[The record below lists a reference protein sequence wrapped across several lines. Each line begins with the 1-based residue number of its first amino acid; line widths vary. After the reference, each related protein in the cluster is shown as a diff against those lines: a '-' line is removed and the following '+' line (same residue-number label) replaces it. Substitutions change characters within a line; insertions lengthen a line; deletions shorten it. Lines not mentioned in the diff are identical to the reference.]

1 MGDRPETQLFPASFA
16 QERLWFVAQLAPDL
30 GVYNIAFPVTLP
42 DGLDVDLFRDAFER
56 LVDRHETLR
65 TALAIVDGR
74 LTQVVHRR
82 VPVEFAVTD
91 ASPDEVDALVTADCA
106 RPIDPASAPLWRAR
120 LIRLPEDRWV
130 LGFVV
135 HHCVFDARSVSNLVG
150 DLTGLYR
157 AAGREDAAELPEL
170 EIQYADFAAWQRDQL
185 AGGALDGELAYWR
198 RRLADLPPEIG
209 LPTDRPRPP
218 RPSHRGGEVWLEL
231 PAEDHQAVKRLA
243 RTAGTTAYAVLLAG
257 FVAVLH
263 RLSGQAD
270 VVVACPVAGRQLPE
284 LEPLIGMFVNTL
296 VLRVDCGGTPS
307 FRELVR
313 RSTETLRSALDH
325 SEIPFD
331 RLVEELA
338 PDRDAARA
346 PLYQVVLNLI
356 PSIGSPQTGNGTAK
370 VDLILDLAEDAD
382 GLLRGRLEYS
392 ADLFDESTAHDLADR
407 FTRLMGAALADPDLA
422 VNRLPLLLDGERER
436 LTAQPSTGAVDPE
449 TPAPVRFARAASR
462 LPDEVAVCDSA
473 GGRLTYG
480 ELRGRANRLTHRL
493 SRFGPG
499 PVAVLFD
506 NTVELAVAVLGV
518 LASGRPYLPLDVEH
532 PAERMRFLLADAGAV
547 AVVATGGRRIDTDLP
562 VLHLDDARDDLP
574 VLHPD
579 DARDD
584 LPVLHPDDARD
595 DLPSV
600 VIRPESLAYLVYT
613 SGSTGEPKA
622 VGVTHGNLAAYLD
635 GVAALLTPPDRPV
648 WASLQPLTYD
658 FAVTA
663 FFGALCGGGTLHL
676 VSRERATDSAW
687 LGEHLRREAVDYLKI
702 TPSHL
707 AALDAAEL
715 APRRALILGG
725 EASTVDRLRELRRT
739 VDVVNHY
746 GPTETTVGVLALPAD
761 RDAHPIGGLTPLG
774 WPMAHAEAYVL
785 DELGEPVPDGVVG
798 ELCIG
803 GATVSRGYLG
813 RPGLTAD
820 RFRPDPFSGRS
831 GARLYR
837 TGDRVR
843 RLRGGALEFLGRSDD
858 QVKIRGHRVELGEVR
873 HVLAGHPD
881 VADCAVTASPEL
893 AAYLIPVAG
902 RRLDPDALRAHAA
915 RALPDFMVP
924 TSLTVLD
931 ELPLTPHGK
940 LDRSRLPALP
950 PAPVTPTGDAP
961 SGEFE
966 EVVAGLFGSLLGREH
981 IRRTDDFIAIGGHS
995 LLVIKLITRMR
1006 KAFGVTLPLPV
1017 VFAEPTVA
1025 RLAAVVAGKLRTGDL
1040 PPITPVPPG
1049 EVELA
1054 SYGEQRLWFT
1064 DQLNPGATLHN
1075 VQYLRRLTGPLDRDV
1090 LERALR
1096 GIVRRHE
1103 VLRTRFVATPD
1114 GLTRVVDAEPGFPF
1128 ELVDLSGLDPVER
1141 EDERRALL
1149 DERGGLPFD
1158 LATRPPLR
1166 VLLIR
1171 LASDEHQLLLTV
1183 HHAVFD
1189 GPSVEVLSA
1198 ELAELY
1204 PALRDG
1210 RAARLPELP
1219 VRYAD
1224 FAAWQRAAMSGEAA
1238 DPQLAYWRRQLAGL
1252 PARLDLPTDRPRPPR
1267 IGVSGAYLRFDVPA
1281 DVVDALRAV
1290 GAGEG
1295 ATLFMASLACYV
1307 ELLRRYSGAH
1317 DLAVGVPMIT
1327 RQRPELEPLI
1337 GFFVNT
1343 LALRVDAGGAPTF
1356 RELLRRVRQ
1365 VTIEA
1370 YSNADVPFEVLVDE
1384 LAPRRDPSTTPLVQT
1399 MFMLADDRR
1408 ALPVDMGGV
1417 RLEFEPFGLGSA
1429 KFDVFLYLWRRPD
1442 GLTCALE
1449 YRPELFDEETMRR
1462 FAAHY
1467 TDLLAAAAAEPD
1479 KPLADTAAELVD
1491 D

>member
-1 MGDRPETQLFPASFA
+1 MADGPEAQEFPASFA
-16 QERLWFVAQLAPDL
+16 QERLWFVSQLAPDL

-42 DGLDVDLFRDAFER
+42 AGLDPDLFRDAFGR
-56 LVDRHETLR
+56 LVDRHEPLR
-65 TALAIVDGR
+65 TALATRDGR

-82 VPVEFAVTD
+82 VPVEIALTD
-91 ASPDEVDALVTADCA
+91 ASPDEVEALVAADCA
-106 RPIDPASAPLWRAR
+106 RPFDPGSAPLWRAR
-120 LIRLPEDRWV
+120 LIRLPDDRWL

-135 HHCVFDARSVSNLVG
+135 HHCVFDAWSVANLVG
-150 DLTGLYR
+150 DLTELYR
-157 AAGREDAAELPEL
+157 AAVAGRAAELPEL

-185 AGGALDGELAYWR
+185 AGGALDGQLAYWR
-198 RRLADLPPEIG
+198 QRLADLPPEIG

-231 PAEDHQAVKRLA
+231 PAEDNQAVKRLA
-243 RTAGTTAYAVLLAG
+243 ATVGTTAYSVLLAG

-263 RLSGQAD
+263 RLSGQTD
-270 VVVACPVAGRQLPE
+270 VVVACPVAGRQLAE

-296 VLRVDCGGTPS
+296 VLRVDCAGTPS
-307 FRELVR
+307 FRELVG
-313 RSTETLRSALDH
+313 RSTEALRSAMEH
-325 SEIPFD
+325 SDIPFD

-338 PDRDAARA
+338 PDRDAGRP

-356 PSIGSPQTGNGTAK
+356 PTIGSPQTGNGTAK
-370 VDLILDLAEDAD
+370 VDLILDLVEDAD
-382 GLLRGRLEYS
+382 GRLRGRLEYS
-392 ADLFDESTAHDLADR
+392 ADLFDASTARGMADR
-407 FTRLMGAALADPDLA
+407 FTRLMGAALADPDTAL
-422 VNRLPLLLDGERER
+422 NRLPLLLDGERV
-436 LTAQPSTGAVDPE
+436 TGPSIGAVDPE
-449 TPAPVRFARAASR
+449 TSVPVRFARIAER
-462 LPDEVAVCDSA
+462 LADEVAVCDSA
-473 GGRLTYG
+473 GGRLTYR
-480 ELRGRANRLTHRL
+480 ELRGRVNRLAHRL
-493 SRFGPG
+493 SGVGFG

-506 NTVELAVAVLGV
+506 NTVDLAVVALGV
-518 LASGRPYLPLDVEH
+518 LVSGRPYLPLDVEH
-532 PAERMRFLLADAGAV
+532 PAERMRFLLADADAV
-547 AVVATGGRRIDTDLP
+547 AVVTTGRRVDAEVP
-562 VLHLDDARDDLP
+562 VVVLDDEVSADP
-574 VLHPD
+574 PD
-579 DARDD
+579 
-584 LPVLHPDDARD
+584 
-595 DLPSV
+595 V
-600 VIRPESLAYLVYT
+600 VIRPESLAYLIYT
-613 SGSTGEPKA
+613 SGSTGKPKA

-635 GVAALLTPPDRPV
+635 GLAALLRPPDRPV
-648 WASLQPLTYD
+648 WTTLQPLTFD

-676 VSRERATDSAW
+676 VGRELATDSAW
-687 LGEHLRREAVDYLKI
+687 LGEHLRREGVDYLKI

-707 AALDAAEL
+707 AALDSAEL
-715 APRRALILGG
+715 VPRRALILGG
-725 EASTVDRLRELRRT
+725 EASTVDRLRELRRV

-761 RDAHPIGGLTPLG
+761 RDAEPFGVLTPLG

-785 DELGEPVPDGVVG
+785 DELGELVPDGVVG
-798 ELCIG
+798 ELCVG

-820 RFRPDPFSGRS
+820 RFVPDPFSGRP

-843 RLRGGALEFLGRSDD
+843 RLRGGAVEFLGRFDD

-893 AAYLIPVAG
+893 AAYLVPVAG
-902 RRLDPDALRAHAA
+902 RRLDVDVVRAHAA

-924 TSLTVLD
+924 TAWTVLD

-940 LDRSRLPALP
+940 LDRSRLPAVL
-950 PAPVTPTGDAP
+950 PAPAPAGDAP

-966 EVVAGLFGSLLGREH
+966 EIVAGLFRSLLGREH
-981 IRRTDDFIAIGGHS
+981 IRRTDDFIASGGHS
-995 LLVIKLITRMR
+995 LLVIQLITRMR

-1025 RLAAVVAGKLRTGDL
+1025 KLAAVVADRLQTGEL

-1049 EVELA
+1049 VPEPA

-1075 VQYLRRLTGPLDRDV
+1075 VQYLRRLSGPLDPDV
-1090 LERALR
+1090 LELALR
-1096 GIVRRHE
+1096 EIVRRHE
-1103 VLRTRFVATPD
+1103 VLRTRFVVTPD

-1128 ELVDLSGLDPVER
+1128 DTVDLSDLDPLER
-1141 EDERRALL
+1141 EDERRVLL

-1158 LATRPPLR
+1158 LGTRPPLR
-1166 VLLIR
+1166 ALLIR
-1171 LASDEHQLLLTV
+1171 MAPDEHQLLITV

-1189 GPSVEVLSA
+1189 GPSVEVLSG

-1210 RAARLPELP
+1210 RAAHLPELP

-1238 DPQLAYWRRQLAGL
+1238 EAQLSYWRRQLAGL
-1252 PARLDLPTDRPRPPR
+1252 PARLDLPTDRPRPAR

-1307 ELLRRYSGAH
+1307 ELLRRYSGRP

-1343 LALRVDAGGAPTF
+1343 LVLRVDAGGEPTF

-1365 VTIEA
+1365 VTVEA
-1370 YSNADVPFEVLVDE
+1370 YSNVDVPFEVLVDE
-1384 LAPRRDPSTTPLVQT
+1384 LAPRRDPGTTPLVQT
-1399 MFMLADDRR
+1399 MLMLADDRR

-1417 RLEFEPFGLGSA
+1417 SLEFEPFGLGSA

-1449 YRPELFDEETMRR
+1449 YRPELFEEQTMRR
-1462 FAAHY
+1462 FAGHY
-1467 TDLLAAAAAEPD
+1467 TELLAAAAAEPD

>member
-1 MGDRPETQLFPASFA
+1 MTDLPEAQFFPASFA
-16 QERLWFVAQLAPDL
+16 QERLWFVSQLAPDL
-30 GVYNIAFPVTLP
+30 GVYNIGFPVTLP
-42 DGLDVDLFRDAFER
+42 DGLDVDVFRDAFGK

-65 TALAIVDGR
+65 TALAHRDGE
-74 LTQVVHRR
+74 LTQVVHRS

-106 RPIDPASAPLWRAR
+106 EAFDLESAPLWRAR
-120 LIRLPEDRWV
+120 LIRLPDDRWV

-135 HHCVFDARSVSNLVG
+135 HHCVFDARSVSNLIG
-150 DLTGLYR
+150 DLTELYR
-157 AAGREDAAELPEL
+157 AAERGRAAELPEL

-185 AGGALDGELAYWR
+185 AGGELDGQLDYWR
-198 RRLADLPPEIG
+198 RKLADLPPEIG
-209 LPTDRPRPP
+209 LPTDRPRPA
-218 RPSHRGGEVWLEL
+218 RPSHRGGEVWFEL
-231 PAEDHQAVKRLA
+231 PAEDNQAVKRLA
-243 RTAGTTAYAVLLAG
+243 RSAGTTAYAVLLAG

-263 RLSGQAD
+263 RLSGQTD
-270 VVVACPVAGRQLPE
+270 IVVACPIAGRQLPE

-296 VLRVDCGGTPS
+296 VLRTDCGGTPS
-307 FRELVR
+307 FRELVG
-313 RSTETLRSALDH
+313 RSTETLRSAMDH
-325 SEIPFD
+325 SEVPFD

-338 PDRDAARA
+338 PDRDFGRP

-370 VDLILDLAEDAD
+370 VDLILDLVEDAS

-392 ADLFDESTAHDLADR
+392 TDLFDPSTARGMADR
-407 FTRLMGAALADPDLA
+407 LALVLGAALADPDIALD
-422 VNRLPLLLDGERER
+422 RLPLLLDGERER
-436 LTAQPSTGAVDPE
+436 LTRQSIGAVDPE
-449 TPAPVRFARAASR
+449 TSVPVRFARMASR
-462 LPDEVAVCDSA
+462 LPDEVAVRDSA
-473 GGRLTYG
+473 GGGLTYR
-480 ELRGRANRLTHRL
+480 ELSGRANSLAHKL
-493 SRFGPG
+493 SEVGSG

-506 NTVELAVAVLGV
+506 NTVDLAVAVLGV

-532 PAERMRFLLADAGAV
+532 PPERIRFLLADAGAV
-547 AVVATGGRRIDTDLP
+547 AVVTTAERRIECDVP
-562 VLHLDDARDDLP
+562 VVRLDADCADRAEEP
-574 VLHPD
+574 P
-579 DARDD
+579 A
-584 LPVLHPDDARD
+584 
-595 DLPSV
+595 V
-600 VIRPESLAYLVYT
+600 VVRPESLAYLIYT
-613 SGSTGEPKA
+613 SGSTGKPKA

-635 GVAALLTPPDRPV
+635 GLAAVLDPPDRPV
-648 WASLQPLTYD
+648 WATLQPLTFD

-663 FFGALCGGGTLHL
+663 FFGALTSGGTLHL
-676 VSRERATDSAW
+676 VGRELATDSAW
-687 LGEHLRREAVDYLKI
+687 LGRYLRREAVDYLKI

-707 AALDAAEL
+707 AALDSTEL
-715 APRRALILGG
+715 IPRRALILGG
-725 EASTVDRLRELRRT
+725 EASTVDRLRELRRE

-761 RDAHPIGGLTPLG
+761 QDVQPIGVNTPLG
-774 WPMAHAEAYVL
+774 LPMAHAEAYVL

-798 ELCIG
+798 ELCVG

-820 RFRPDPFSGRS
+820 RFVPDPFSGRP

-843 RLRGGALEFLGRSDD
+843 RLRGGAIEFLGRFDD

-881 VADCAVTASPEL
+881 VADCAVTASPDL
-893 AAYLIPVAG
+893 AAYVVPVAG
-902 RRLDPDALRAHAA
+902 RRLDPDAVRVHAA
-915 RALPDFMVP
+915 RSLPDFMVP
-924 TSLTVLD
+924 TTLAVLD

-940 LDRSRLPALP
+940 LDRSRLPAAPAVDLDAD
-950 PAPVTPTGDAP
+950 APV
-961 SGEFE
+961 GEFE
-966 EVVAGLFGSLLGREH
+966 EVVAGLFRSLLGRDH
-981 IRRTDDFIAIGGHS
+981 VRRTDDFIAIGGHS
-995 LLVIKLITRMR
+995 LLVIQLITRMR

-1025 RLAAVVAGKLRTGDL
+1025 RLAAVVAGRLQTGEL
-1040 PPITPVPPG
+1040 PPITPVPAGVP
-1049 EVELA
+1049 ELA

-1075 VQYLRRLTGPLDRDV
+1075 VQYLRRLSGALDQDV

-1096 GIVRRHE
+1096 EIVRRHE

-1114 GLTRVVDAEPGFPF
+1114 GLTRVVDPEPGFPF
-1128 ELVDLSGLDPVER
+1128 EIVDLAGPDFADLDPSER
-1141 EDERRALL
+1141 EEERRWLL
-1149 DERGGLPFD
+1149 DEHGGVPFD
-1158 LATRPPLR
+1158 LATRPPMR
-1166 VLLIR
+1166 ALLVR
-1171 LASDEHQLLLTV
+1171 LAPDEHELLLTV

-1210 RAARLPELP
+1210 REPRLPELP

-1238 DPQLAYWRRQLAGL
+1238 DAQLAYWRRQLADL
-1252 PARLDLPTDRPRPPR
+1252 PARLDLPTDRPRPSR
-1267 IGVSGAYLRFDVPA
+1267 LGVSGVYLRFDVPL
-1281 DVVDALRAV
+1281 DVVEALRAV

-1343 LALRVDAGGAPTF
+1343 LVLRVDAGGAPTF

-1365 VTIEA
+1365 VTVEA

-1417 RLEFEPFGLGSA
+1417 SLEFEPFGLGSA

-1449 YRPELFDEETMRR
+1449 YRPELFDAQTMRR
-1462 FAAHY
+1462 FAGHY
-1467 TDLLAAAAAEPD
+1467 TDLLAAAAADPD
-1479 KPLADTAAELVD
+1479 KPLAETAAELID